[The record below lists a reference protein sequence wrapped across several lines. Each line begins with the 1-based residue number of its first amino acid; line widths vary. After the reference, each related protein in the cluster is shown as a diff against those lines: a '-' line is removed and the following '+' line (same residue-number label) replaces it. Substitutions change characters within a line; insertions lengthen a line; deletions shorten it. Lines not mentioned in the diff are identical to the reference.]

1 MKSRKIKRFFS
12 NAAYYLFSAILLV
25 LIIMVISSRAS
36 GGEPQLFGYQL
47 KTVLSGSME
56 PTFKTGSLILVERIK
71 DARNLKKNQIIT
83 FKKDEKNLVTHR
95 IIEVIKQGDK
105 VFYRTKGDRNEDPDM
120 QPVLS
125 NNVVA
130 RYSGVT
136 IPFIGYVLEYAS
148 KPIGIAIL
156 LIIPGLFLLGFS
168 GFTIRA
174 AIKELEEKAKTS
186 VNAHEKN
193 KKLSN

>member
-1 MKSRKIKRFFS
+1 MQNRKIKRIYS
-12 NAAYYLFSAILLV
+12 NAAYYLFSGILLV

-56 PTFKTGSLILVERIK
+56 PTFKTGSLILVEKIK
-71 DARNLKKNQIIT
+71 DAQNLKKNEIIT
-83 FKKDEKNLVTHR
+83 FKRDDKNLVTHR
-95 IIEVIKQGDK
+95 IIEVFKQGDK
-105 VFYRTKGDRNEDPDM
+105 VFYRTKGDHNEDPDM

-136 IPFIGYVLEYAS
+136 IPLIGYLLDYAS
-148 KPIGIAIL
+148 KPIGMAIL
-156 LIIPGLFLLGFS
+156 LILPGVFLLGFS

-193 KKLSN
+193 KKTV